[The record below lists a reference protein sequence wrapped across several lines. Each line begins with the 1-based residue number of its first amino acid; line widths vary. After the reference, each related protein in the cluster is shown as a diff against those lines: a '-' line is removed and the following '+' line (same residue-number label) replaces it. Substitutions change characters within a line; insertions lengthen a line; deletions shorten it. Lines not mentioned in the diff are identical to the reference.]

1 MALAPCK
8 SEVSHHSPLHCDI
21 IHVSKSL
28 VMLPIAERILKYIKR
43 NRVSSTEV
51 ADCLGKTGAV
61 EGVSAVNRGHF
72 AVGVVRYVYGH
83 SESNWPI
90 HEQARTIQPGEVV
103 VMDGIDVK
111 GRALVG
117 ELVSKFILLYRE
129 AAAIVALEKMRDAN
143 DLIKNN
149 YAVWCAG
156 FNPVGCFNTD
166 VPETEAVKKIVV
178 ERRAYYD
185 GAIAVCDD
193 TGVVIIPKE
202 RLTEEFYRKLVE
214 IEEQED
220 IWFNCIDFKKWDT
233 FDTVCL
239 KKYREDRQ

>member
-1 MALAPCK
+1 MDAITDK
-8 SEVSHHSPLHCDI
+8 
-21 IHVSKSL
+21 
-28 VMLPIAERILKYIKR
+28 ILKYIKR

-72 AVGVVRYVYGH
+72 AVGPVRYIYGH
-83 SESNWPI
+83 SESNWSI
-90 HEQARTIQPGEVV
+90 HDQARNVQPGEVV
-103 VMDGIDVK
+103 IMDGIDVK

-129 AAAIVALEKMRDAN
+129 AAALVALEKLRDAN
-143 DLIKNN
+143 DLIKNDFP
-149 YAVWCAG
+149 VWCSG
-156 FNPVGCFNTD
+156 FTPVGCFNTD
-166 VPETEAVKKIVV
+166 VPETPEVARIVA
-178 ERRAYYD
+178 ERKAFYD
-185 GAIAVCDD
+185 GTLAVCDD

-202 RLTEEFYRKLVE
+202 QLTEVFYRRLVE

-220 IWFNCIDFKKWDT
+220 IWFNCIDFRKWDT

-239 KKYREDRQ
+239 KKYRKG

>member
-1 MALAPCK
+1 MTIK
-8 SEVSHHSPLHCDI
+8 QRI
-21 IHVSKSL
+21 IEYV
-28 VMLPIAERILKYIKR
+28 KR

-51 ADCLGKTGAV
+51 ADCLGKTGAI

-72 AVGVVRYVYGH
+72 AVGPVRYVYAH
-83 SESNWPI
+83 SETNWPI
-90 HEQARTIQPGEVV
+90 HEQVRDVQPGEVV

-129 AAAIVALEKMRDAN
+129 AAAVVSLEKLRDAN

-156 FNPVGCFNTD
+156 FTPVGCFN
-166 VPETEAVKKIVV
+166 VEKPETDEVRRIVS
-178 ERRAYYD
+178 ERKARYD
-185 GAIAVCDD
+185 GAVAVCDD
-193 TGVVIIPKE
+193 TGVVLIPQSE
-202 RLTEEFYRKLVE
+202 LTEEFYEKLVR

-220 IWFNCIDFKKWDT
+220 VWFNCIDFRKWDT

-239 KKYREDRQ
+239 KRYREDEKRL